1 MLCRSLTQTAEAI
14 AVRVCIP
21 SAMFRPRLF
30 AVLQIQKLRTAA
42 NGDSCQFNWTCLFG
56 IS

>member
-1 MLCRSLTQTAEAI
+1 MLRRSLTQTAKAI

-21 SAMFRPRLF
+21 SAMFPPGLF
-30 AVLQIQKLRTAA
+30 AVLQIQKMRTAA
-42 NGDSCQFNWTCLFG
+42 NSDSCQFNWTCLFG